1 MQEVIKTNRDVIRN
15 NTMQIN
21 NFKNAV
27 HLVVQYIDEYES
39 LKIAVK
45 ENLVKY
51 IQDQQAKSTNVDPEI
66 KKEYDN

>member
-1 MQEVIKTNRDVIRN
+1 MQEVIKTNRDDIRK
-15 NTMQIN
+15 NTMYIN
-21 NFKNAV
+21 NFKNDV

-51 IQDQQAKSTNVDPEI
+51 I
-66 KKEYDN
+66 